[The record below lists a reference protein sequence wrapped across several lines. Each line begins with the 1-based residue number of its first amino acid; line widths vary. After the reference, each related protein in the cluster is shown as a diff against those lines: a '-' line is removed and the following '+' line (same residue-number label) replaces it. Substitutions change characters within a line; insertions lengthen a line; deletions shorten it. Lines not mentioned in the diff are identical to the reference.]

1 MEPEQWEEYKP
12 YALNAL
18 QIGTYTL
25 STEAMS
31 FLVHTASS
39 FVAFVDE
46 LIQGDRIYKLFFDS
60 LPDELLFLW
69 QLSQ

>member
-12 YALNAL
+12 YALTAM
-18 QIGTYTL
+18 QVGTYTL
-25 STEAMS
+25 STEAIL
-31 FLVHTASS
+31 FLVRTASS
-39 FVAFVDE
+39 FVAFVDT
-46 LIQGDRIYKLFFDS
+46 LIRRDEVYKLFFDS